1 MSYKKC
7 GYCGHANNATNKFC
21 ESCGSILNV
30 APESEYY
37 APAGGGA
44 AQAPEMIKKSKGGKA
59 KIIVPVILAVLLV
72 GGGVFAYFQFFAKTT
87 VDLVE
92 GFNDKVLNLSGYNG
106 EGSIMDMD
114 ISKIKELQNYYDAS
128 EDVKKFL
135 DSVDYTT
142 DKDDSTDL
150 SRGDKVVITAT
161 FDQSLAEDC
170 GVKVK
175 NASGGSVEKTIA
187 IERLK
192 DKPEE
197 KNENYSSDSNSG
209 YNNNNSYG
217 YENNYD
223 DSSSSDSSYD
233 SNEDEKMTAD
243 NGAYYTVSE
252 QELTEED
259 IEGWS
264 RFEVQMY
271 INYIYTKHG
280 YKLGDSTA
288 SAREQREHFE
298 QLNWYNEEPRLY
310 SGESEM
316 PMCESHFTDIENHNK
331 RVLVKRRNWLKKHE

>member
-1 MSYKKC
+1 MSYKRC
-7 GYCGHANNATNKFC
+7 GYCGHANDATNKFC
-21 ESCGSILNV
+21 ESCGNILNA
-30 APESEYY
+30 APESDYY
-37 APAGGGA
+37 APAAGGA
-44 AQAPEMIKKSKGGKA
+44 AQAPEMKKKSKGGKA
-59 KIIVPVILAVLLV
+59 KIIVPVILALLLV
-72 GGGVFAYFQFFAKTT
+72 GGGVFAYFQFFSKTT

-106 EGSIMDMD
+106 EGTIIDMD

-150 SRGDKVVITAT
+150 SRGDKVVITAN
-161 FDQSLAEDC
+161 FDQSLAEEC

-175 NASGGSVEKTIA
+175 NASGGSVEMTIA

-197 KNENYSSDSNSG
+197 KNESYSSDSNSG
-209 YNNNNSYG
+209 YNNNNAYG
-217 YENNYD
+217 YNNND
-223 DSSSSDSSYD
+223 NGSNSSNSSYD

-298 QLNWYNEEPRLY
+298 QLDWYNEEPRLY
-310 SGESEM
+310 SGEKEM
-316 PMCESHFTDIENHNK
+316 PMCEAHFTDIENHNK
-331 RVLVKRRNWLKKHE
+331 RVLVKRRDWLKNHE